1 MKQYIK
7 TNGQLV
13 EDRYVFPGQVSDNT
27 IPTDGGMEFDSIT
40 SLYIK
45 PTGSSVVWLSA
56 NRSSAIDSG
65 EQIGDI
71 LWFYKPVN
79 LGDDYLLCNG
89 QSYDIVKYPKLYKY
103 LGSSNMPNL
112 NATVNNNPTYLRG
125 AGENP
130 NFNGGHTP
138 SVLKEY
144 NGGTRG
150 EHYHNMNLLH
160 SHHFTNGSHYHQVV
174 RTYDYVTGYLGYSS
188 AADHYQTDTNYQNN
202 NVTDNKKISVSGSTS
217 ETDMTSTVT
226 IRNPTQISGGNP
238 VTNMSGAGQPTSVY
252 GVYYMRAK

>member
-1 MKQYIK
+1 MRQYVK
-7 TNGQLV
+7 VNGQLV
-13 EDRYVFPGQVSDNT
+13 EDKYVFPGPVGDSSV
-27 IPTDGGMEFDSIT
+27 PSDGGMEFDSIN
-40 SLYIK
+40 SIYLK
-45 PTGSSVVWLSA
+45 PNGSASFITT
-56 NRSSAIDSG
+56 NRGNSGIDDG

-71 LWFYKPVN
+71 LWFYKPVS

-125 AGENP
+125 AGQNP

-150 EHYHNMNLLH
+150 EHYHNMNLNH
-160 SHHFTNGSHYHQVV
+160 SHHFTNGSHYHQVI
-174 RTYDYVTGYLGYSS
+174 RTTGNASGYLGY
-188 AADHYQTDTNYQNN
+188 YREERFQTDNNYQNN
-202 NVTDNKKISVSGSTS
+202 NVTDNKKISLSGNTS
-217 ETDMTSTVT
+217 STDMSSTVT
-226 IRNPTQISGGNP
+226 IGNPTQISGGNP
-238 VTNMSGAGQPTSVY
+238 VSNASNAGQPTSVY